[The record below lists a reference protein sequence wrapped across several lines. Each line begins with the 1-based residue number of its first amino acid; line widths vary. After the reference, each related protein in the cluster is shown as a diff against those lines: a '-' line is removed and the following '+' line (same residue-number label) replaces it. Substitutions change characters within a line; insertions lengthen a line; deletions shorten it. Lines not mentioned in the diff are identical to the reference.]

1 MKVEIFRD
9 GKLYMTIDQTDG
21 SDDLVVLPKSLSK
34 GSRSSSESFKELFF
48 KCMKDSSNG
57 FEAYEK
63 AETIHE
69 MYFENRRYSSYESF
83 TEVKNRK

>member
-21 SDDLVVLPKSLSK
+21 SDYIVVLPKSLAR
-34 GSRSSSESFKELFF
+34 GMRSSSESFKELFF
-48 KCMKDSSNG
+48 KCMGESSNG
-57 FEAYEK
+57 AEAYEK
-63 AETIHE
+63 AEMIHE
-69 MYFENRRYSSYESF
+69 KYFDSRRYSSYESF